1 MLIWTLVEPLVD
13 WSVAEREQRLFRVCT
28 LVQALLSARHPGY
41 QTPSVQEIPV
51 AVADEVTTLVKEILG
66 AERLHDRRAGRG
78 R

>member
-41 QTPSVQEIPV
+41 QTTSVQEIPV
-51 AVADEVTTLVKEILG
+51 AVADEVQGILRELLD
-66 AERLHDRRAGRG
+66 A
-78 R
+78 